1 MKFNLDVE
9 QSQKEANQFYR
20 DWRKLLEQLGYLAT
34 DWDSCTKTIHSKGEA
49 VQLVRHDGEQWIVDG
64 SVCSKRF
71 RVSASPL
78 AVKIDGKQTLWAELI
93 VSLAKPSGDE
103 YVEIQRFLYDK
114 EGSAYS
120 SSSHDLTLSGD
131 MPSSS
136 WIILLGIL
144 KEVLEHKA

>member
-1 MKFNLDVE
+1 MKFNLDVD
-9 QSQKEANQFYR
+9 QSQREANQFYR
-20 DWRKLLEQLGYLAT
+20 DWRKLLEQLGYLAK
-34 DWDSCTKTIHSKGEA
+34 DWETCTRHIHTAGEA
-49 VQLVRHDGEQWIVDG
+49 VKLVQHDSEQWIIDG
-64 SVCSKRF
+64 SICSKRF
-71 RVSASPL
+71 RVYASPL

-103 YVEIQRFLYDK
+103 YVEIDRFLYDK
-114 EGSAYS
+114 EGSTYS

-131 MPSSS
+131 VPSSS